1 MYYLK
6 MRRWLT
12 NLSQIIGSVLLL
24 SLLTLVISSSFH
36 KVSWVPEAIRST
48 LHLGE
53 PESIIGP
60 VGPVGPIGIRGEK
73 GEKGEPGAQGA
84 KGVQGKSGEQGEVG
98 PVGPTGKTGSAGKI
112 GKTGKSGSIGAKG
125 DQGDAGSIGLIGPKG
140 EQGPPGAQGERGPV
154 GLIGAQGVPGVQGI
168 PGAQGVQGIPGIP
181 GAQGLPGIPGAQGLP
196 GIPGAQGIPG
206 IQGAQGIPGVQG
218 LPGLLQGIYGSYLD
232 TTTQTNITP
241 GQPIPMRLNTSI
253 SQRQVSLVNGSKIQV
268 ASAGT
273 YNVQFSAQMFHTA
286 NEASTAEIWLRVNGN
301 DVPASNTIFTF
312 AKKDDKYVA
321 AWNFMIDLDANDF
334 VQLMWYSIDT
344 TVQIVYVPEA
354 VAPLRPSVPSLILTI
369 NQVG

>member
-12 NLSQIIGSVLLL
+12 NLSQIIGSVFLL

-36 KVSWVPEAIRST
+36 KVSWVPEVIRST

-60 VGPVGPIGIRGEK
+60 IGPAGPIGIRGEK
-73 GEKGEPGAQGA
+73 GEQGEPGAQGA
-84 KGVQGKSGEQGEVG
+84 QGLQGKSGEQGEVG
-98 PVGPTGKTGSAGKI
+98 PVGPTGKTGKAGKI
-112 GKTGKSGSIGAKG
+112 GKTGKAGTSGEKG
-125 DQGDAGSIGLIGPKG
+125 EKGEKGDAGEKG
-140 EQGPPGAQGERGPV
+140 EPGAQGERGPA
-154 GLIGAQGVPGVQGI
+154 GLTGA
-168 PGAQGVQGIPGIP
+168 QGIPGI
-181 GAQGLPGIPGAQGLP
+181 Q
-196 GIPGAQGIPG
+196 GAQGIPG

-253 SQRQVSLVNGSKIQV
+253 SQRHVSLVNGSKIQV

-301 DVPASNTIFTF
+301 DVPASNTVFTF

-321 AWNFMIDLDANDF
+321 AWNFMIDLNANDF

-354 VAPLRPSVPSLILTI
+354 VAPVRPSVPSLILTI